1 MSRKEL
7 RLTGSGGQGVILAT
21 IILADIA
28 LQAGW
33 NVAQSQAYGPE
44 ARGGLCKAE
53 VLISDERIGF
63 TKVMN
68 PTLLLALTQSSL
80 NEFSKT
86 IDENCLLVAD
96 SSLDVPSGIK
106 YKKLY
111 QYPILDTAKEK
122 VGKAF
127 TANIV
132 AVGLLNEI
140 LDLASEDIVKETV
153 LRYIPKGT
161 EEINFKALEEGF
173 KLFKE

>member
-1 MSRKEL
+1 MAREEL

-28 LQAGW
+28 LQSGK

-53 VLISDERIGF
+53 VLVSDEKIGF

-80 NEFSKT
+80 NEFTKT
-86 IDENCLLVAD
+86 IDENCILVVD

-111 QYPILDTAKEK
+111 QYPILATAKEK
-122 VGKAF
+122 VGKGF
-127 TANIV
+127 VANIV
-132 AVGLLNEI
+132 AVGLLNDI
-140 LDLASEDIVKETV
+140 LSLASHEVVKETV

-173 KLFKE
+173 KLYK